1 MKYIDLENTDKNYYD
16 LLVEISEMNEK
27 INNEIVIL
35 LTGIIAA
42 NSFSEQEY
50 KVFTLR
56 IINKSKFKDI
66 ALTLS
71 LSLSSVK
78 TYYKR
83 AIDKLN
89 AAAVQ
94 ISSKKKAYRI

>member
-1 MKYIDLENTDKNYYD
+1 MKYIDIENTDKNYYN
-16 LLVEISEMNEK
+16 LLMEISEMNEK
-27 INNEIVIL
+27 INDEIIIL
-35 LTGIIAA
+35 LTGIIAS
-42 NSFSEQEY
+42 NSFSDQEY

-89 AAAVQ
+89 ATAIQ
-94 ISSKKKAYRI
+94 ISSKKKAHKD

>member
-1 MKYIDLENTDKNYYD
+1 MKYIDLENTDRNYYD

-35 LTGIIAA
+35 LTGIIAS

-89 AAAVQ
+89 ASAIQ